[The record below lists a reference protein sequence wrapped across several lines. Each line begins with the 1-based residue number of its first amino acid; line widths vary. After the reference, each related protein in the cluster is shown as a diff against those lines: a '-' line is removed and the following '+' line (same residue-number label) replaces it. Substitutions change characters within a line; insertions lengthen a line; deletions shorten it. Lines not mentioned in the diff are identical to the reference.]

1 MVKAEKNFIQ
11 KVNDI
16 HGRNEILNRKQ
27 ITQKLSDI
35 LVSDRLMKPILFN
48 TEMVKAI
55 LEGRKI
61 VTRRLIKPKYSNTH
75 IRWKT
80 DKYGTRLIE
89 IQNDV
94 EGETYGKR
102 EDGTTW
108 RKLLWYREIK
118 PPYQVGDVLYVRET
132 YAQIDIDVD
141 SMYFENSGELYRGMY
156 IYKADGVDLSDIGGR
171 WHPSIHMPREAAR
184 IFLRVIDVKAEKLQ
198 DITVDGALHEGV
210 DISQGFKNFI
220 SIWNSTIPE
229 KDIKQYGWDANPYV
243 WVISFERIEKPLE
256 E

>member
-1 MVKAEKNFIQ
+1 
-11 KVNDI
+11 
-16 HGRNEILNRKQ
+16 
-27 ITQKLSDI
+27 
-35 LVSDRLMKPILFN
+35 MKPILFN
-48 TEMVKAI
+48 TEMVKTI
-55 LEGRKI
+55 LDGRKT

-94 EGETYGKR
+94 EGETYGRR

-118 PPYQVGDVLYVRET
+118 PPYQVGDILYVRET
-132 YAQIDIDVD
+132 WAEGYD
-141 SMYFENSGELYRGMY
+141 EY
-156 IYKADGVDLSDIGGR
+156 IYRADDKMGDKSVIV

-184 IFLRVIDVKAEKLQ
+184 IFLRVTGVRAERLQ
-198 DITVDGALHEGV
+198 DITVDGALHEGA

-229 KDIKQYGWDANPYV
+229 KTLTQYGWDANPYV
-243 WVISFERIEKPLE
+243 WVISFERIKKSVE

>member
-1 MVKAEKNFIQ
+1 
-11 KVNDI
+11 
-16 HGRNEILNRKQ
+16 
-27 ITQKLSDI
+27 
-35 LVSDRLMKPILFN
+35 MKPILFN
-48 TEMVKAI
+48 TEMVKTI
-55 LEGRKI
+55 LDGRKT

-94 EGETYGKR
+94 EGETYGRR

-118 PPYQVGDVLYVRET
+118 PPYQVGDILYVRET
-132 YAQIDIDVD
+132 WAEGYD
-141 SMYFENSGELYRGMY
+141 EY
-156 IYKADGVDLSDIGGR
+156 IYRADDKMGDKSVIV

-198 DITVDGALHEGV
+198 DITVDGALHEGA

-243 WVISFERIEKPLE
+243 WVISFKRIEKPVE

>member
-11 KVNDI
+11 KMNDI

-94 EGETYGKR
+94 EGETYGRR

-118 PPYQVGDVLYVRET
+118 PPYQVGDILYVRESWAEG
-132 YAQIDIDVD
+132 YD
-141 SMYFENSGELYRGMY
+141 GY
-156 IYKADGVDLSDIGGR
+156 IYRADDKMGDKSVII

-198 DITVDGALHEGV
+198 DITVDGALHEGA

-243 WVISFERIEKPLE
+243 WVISFERIEKPVE